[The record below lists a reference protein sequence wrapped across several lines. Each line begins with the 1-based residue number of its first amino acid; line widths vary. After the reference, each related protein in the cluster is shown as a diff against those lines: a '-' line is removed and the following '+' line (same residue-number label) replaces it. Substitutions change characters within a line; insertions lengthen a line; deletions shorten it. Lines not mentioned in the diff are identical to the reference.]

1 MIGVSKSVLSK
12 VRILKEYFAENPAVI
27 YYKRKEMNDV
37 NSDDGGSRLHHNTIF
52 FAYAYLID
60 VKRIL

>member
-27 YYKRKEMNDV
+27 YYKGKEMKSQTEGLD
-37 NSDDGGSRLHHNTIF
+37 STSTPLS
-52 FAYAYLID
+52 
-60 VKRIL
+60 K